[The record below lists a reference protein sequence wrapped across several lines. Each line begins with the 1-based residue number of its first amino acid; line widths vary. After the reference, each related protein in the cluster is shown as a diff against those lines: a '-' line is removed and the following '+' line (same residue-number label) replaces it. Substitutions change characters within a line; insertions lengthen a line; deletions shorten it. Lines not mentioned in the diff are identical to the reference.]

1 MTALTMPATPYSR
14 CSETDVMAFLKRTS
28 NDSVQ
33 VFLLP
38 DGTTTIGR
46 SRQCDLN
53 LKSPVV
59 SKLHAV
65 IECRSGLCTLKNESS
80 KGTLVNG
87 DKLEGIRQLI
97 PGDQIRIGWEHLTYF
112 DAAPPEIDDDSGR
125 RRRPPGLPSD
135 PDDSISHKTARP
147 GRAIRFESA
156 VCISEDKVRGEISL
170 RDQSIASLATTDS
183 VRKLSQMLRLSRIL
197 RERDGANPLESAV
210 AALHQFFPQS
220 SQIVVVQ
227 ETAPGFQAFQV
238 SLAHCREAGSIAM
251 VCDDVIMQTAKLN
264 KCFLLADQWRNQPGE
279 KPRLSAMGRVSLM
292 SVPIQTGQ
300 GNCYAV
306 LQMISGDPG
315 PEFDMGDLERLVILA
330 QLLAIVVPVPTSQ

>member
-1 MTALTMPATPYSR
+1 
-14 CSETDVMAFLKRTS
+14 MAFLKRTN
-28 NDSVQ
+28 NDSVE
-33 VFLLP
+33 VIPLP

-46 SRQCDLN
+46 SRQCNLN
-53 LKSPVV
+53 LQSPVV

-65 IECRSGLCTLKNESS
+65 IECRSGCCILKNESS
-80 KGTLVNG
+80 KGTIVNG
-87 DKLEGIRQLI
+87 DRLEGVRQLI
-97 PGDQIRIGWEHLTYF
+97 PGDQIRIGWENLTYF
-112 DAAPPEIDDDSGR
+112 DTAPPEIDDDSGR
-125 RRRPPGLPSD
+125 SRRPPGAPSD

-147 GRAIRFESA
+147 GRAIRFESGI
-156 VCISEDKVRGEISL
+156 CISEDKVRGEISL

-183 VRKLSQMLRLSRIL
+183 VRKLSQMLRLSRVL
-197 RERDGANPLESAV
+197 RDRSGPNPVDSALT
-210 AALHQFFPQS
+210 ALYQFFPQA
-220 SQIVVVQ
+220 SQIVLTQ

-238 SLAHCREAGSIAM
+238 SLAHCREAGSTAM

-279 KPRLSAMGRVSLM
+279 KPRLSAMGRVSVM
-292 SVPIQTGQ
+292 SVPIQTAH

-330 QLLAIVVPVPTSQ
+330 QLLAMVVPVPTSR

>member
-1 MTALTMPATPYSR
+1 
-14 CSETDVMAFLKRTS
+14 MAFLKRTS

-33 VFLLP
+33 VIPLP

-53 LKSPVV
+53 LRSPVV
-59 SKLHAV
+59 SKIHAV
-65 IECRSGLCTLKNESS
+65 IECRSGCCTLKNEST
-80 KGTLVNG
+80 KGTIVNG
-87 DKLEGIRQLI
+87 DRLEGIRQLV
-97 PGDQIRIGWEHLTYF
+97 PGDQIRIGWENLTYF
-112 DAAPPEIDDDSGR
+112 DAAPPEFDDDSDR
-125 RRRPPGLPSD
+125 RRRPPGVPND
-135 PDDSISHKTARP
+135 PDDSINHKTARP

-197 RERDGANPLESAV
+197 RDRSGPNPIESAV
-210 AALHQFFPQS
+210 SALYQFFPQA
-220 SQIVVVQ
+220 SQIVVAQ
-227 ETAPGFQAFQV
+227 ETAPGFQSFQV
-238 SLAHCREAGSIAM
+238 SLAHCREAGSTAM

-279 KPRLSAMGRVSLM
+279 KPRLSAMGRVSVM

-300 GNCYAV
+300 GSCYAV
-306 LQMISGDPG
+306 LQIISGDPA
-315 PEFDMGDLERLVILA
+315 PEFDMGDLERLVILS
-330 QLLAIVVPVPTSQ
+330 QLLAMVVPVPTSR